1 MKMVDYLAR
10 YNKMLLTLA
19 IALPLLA
26 VLVPS
31 TPAQAAPAIT
41 LSPASGAIGT
51 RVIITGT
58 IFDSYKGDNI
68 YVFFDD
74 TEITDS
80 PLTVDETG
88 TFTIPFNIPDGTTA
102 GRHWI
107 EARSETKS
115 TSMLAKNFFIVEEPA
130 IKLDVA
136 DGSVGTE
143 VTISG
148 RGFYAGRTVTFYYYN
163 TIGEK
168 LGTEAASPVGDFSY
182 HFTIPN
188 STAGEHK
195 VAAKNAEGDSA
206 ETEFEVIPSI
216 ALNLASAGPG
226 ELLSIRGIGFGY
238 RGEVDINFGTYPVA
252 KARSDEHGNFEVQF
266 NIPAV
271 KPDTYDVKA
280 LDEYGNIDKAK
291 FVTTAGASLDQTS
304 GSVGSRLT
312 VSGSGFEPGET
323 VAVDYDNLR
332 VTTATTDNNGAFKT
346 SFNVPLSGSGS
357 HVITVSDGIN
367 TKKFAFAVES
377 EAPPVPGLL
386 LPANSS
392 ETRAK
397 AYLDWQ
403 DVADPSLPVAYSLQ
417 VATDQNFSSPV
428 LEKEGLT
435 ESEYKLTEEERMAA
449 VKQYAPY
456 YWRVKATDS
465 ANNESEWSTTWS
477 FYVGAPPPP
486 TPLLPASDSKA
497 EIPVLINWQGVNSL
511 SPPITYH
518 LQVATDLNFTSI
530 VLEKQRLINSEYIIT
545 EEEELPEVKDEAPYY
560 WRVKATD
567 SANNESEWSAT
578 WSFYTG
584 APFTMPGW
592 ITYTLIGIGVIV
604 IGFLAF
610 RVGRR
615 TAFSPPA

>member
-1 MKMVDYLAR
+1 MRIADCFAR
-10 YNKMLLTLA
+10 YYKMLLALL

-26 VLVPS
+26 TFVLS
-31 TPAQAAPAIT
+31 TPVQAAPSIT

-51 RVIITGT
+51 NVIIYGAV
-58 IFDSYKGDNI
+58 FDSYKGDNI
-68 YVFFDD
+68 YIFFDNE
-74 TEITDS
+74 EIPDS

-88 TFTIPFNIPDGTTA
+88 TFTVPFIIPDGATA

-115 TSMLAKNFFIVEEPA
+115 TSMLAKNFFIVEEPT

-136 DGSVGTE
+136 DGTVGTE

-148 RGFYAGRTVTFYYYN
+148 GGFYAGRTVTFYYYN

-168 LGTEAASPVGDFSY
+168 LGTEAASSIGEFSY
-182 HFTIPN
+182 QFTIPN
-188 STAGEHK
+188 STAGEHRIT
-195 VAAKNAEGDSA
+195 ARNAEDDSA
-206 ETEFEVIPSI
+206 ESKFEVIPSI
-216 ALNLASAGPG
+216 ALNLSSAGPG

-238 RGEVDINFGTYPVA
+238 RSEVEINLGTHPVA
-252 KARSDEHGNFEVQF
+252 KARTDEHGNFEVEF
-266 NIPAV
+266 NIPEV

-280 LDEYGNIDKAK
+280 LDEFGNIDKAK

-312 VSGSGFEPGET
+312 VRGSGFEPGET
-323 VAVDYDNLR
+323 VNVDFDNLR
-332 VTTATTDNNGAFKT
+332 VATATTDNNGAFNS
-346 SFNVPLSGSGS
+346 SFDIPLSGSGD
-357 HVITVSDGIN
+357 HVITVSDGTN
-367 TKKFAFAVES
+367 TKKFAIPVES

-403 DVADPSLPVAYSLQ
+403 DVTDPSLPVIYHLQ

-435 ESEYKLTEEERMAA
+435 ESEYTLTKEERLAS
-449 VKQYAPY
+449 VKKYAPY

-465 ANNESEWSTTWS
+465 ANNESEWSTPWS
-477 FYVGAPPPP
+477 FYVSAPPPP
-486 TPLLPASDSKA
+486 TPLLPASDSQA
-497 EIPVLINWQGVNSL
+497 EMPVSINWQGVNSL

-530 VLEKQRLINSEYIIT
+530 VLEKQNLVNSEYTMT
-545 EEEELPEVKDEAPYY
+545 EEEALPEVKAEAPYY
-560 WRVKATD
+560 WRVKAID
-567 SANNESEWSAT
+567 NANNESEWSAT
-578 WSFYTG
+578 WSFHTG
-584 APFTMPGW
+584 APFSLPGW
-592 ITYTLIGIGVIV
+592 LTYTLIGIAVIV

-615 TAFSPPA
+615 TAFNPPA